1 MNYLVTAGPTRE
13 FLDPVRYISNR
24 SSGKMGY
31 ALAAAARKAG
41 HAVTLITGPV
51 ALTPPEGVKVV
62 PVVTALDMLTAVRA
76 HLPKSEVVIMA
87 AAVADFRPKFVS
99 KTKLKKRTL
108 RPVLTL
114 VPNPDI
120 LQTIKPLKGK
130 RLFVGFAA
138 ETDHLITEA
147 KRKLEAKGLDLIVA
161 NDVTRAD
168 SGFDVDTNAVTL
180 VAKGGNP
187 RNLPVLT
194 KTALAEGLVAMIS
207 HPRSTWADFRF

>member
-1 MNYLVTAGPTRE
+1 MNFLITAGPTRE

-31 ALAAAARKAG
+31 ALAAAAHKAG
-41 HAVTLITGPV
+41 HSVTLISGPV
-51 ALTPPEGVKVV
+51 AILPPDGVKVV
-62 PVVTALDMLTAVRA
+62 PVTTALDMLTAVRA
-76 HLPKSEVVIMA
+76 HLPKTDILIMA
-87 AAVADFRPKFVS
+87 AAVADFRPKSVS

-108 RPVLTL
+108 RPILAL

-147 KRKLEAKGLDLIVA
+147 KRKLDAKGLDLIIA
-161 NDVTRAD
+161 NDVTRPD

-180 VAKGGNP
+180 IAKGGNP
-187 RNLPVLT
+187 RTLPLLA
-194 KTALAEGLVAMIS
+194 KTALAEGLVAMIT
-207 HPRSTWADFRF
+207 HPPATWAEFRF